1 MALRD
6 RQISGIP
13 LTELQSEVISH
24 VLTLLVPMLG
34 YQVWYPFLG
43 IPEEFWKWFAIL
55 GVAVHVAMSVE
66 IVPNGV
72 ERNLLWW
79 GSYTGASFSNGI
91 RFIPRLPFPAVL
103 LIIRLVFTEEFYRKI
118 FWSLEGDVSIQSIV
132 VRFEAE
138 GLARGG
144 ARVRITGMLRLEVEQ
159 AATFHSQTL
168 NGRQEVIDMIV
179 GEYQDS
185 VKSSVIMQ
193 HTVEELMRG
202 THSGN
207 TGVMTEWM
215 TNAWNSVG
223 VYGVSLARAPIAT
236 VDILSPHVERAFDR
250 IHAKEIFIGGAESLA
265 EAFTAFKEKLPPG
278 TSEEVAFALFNAERI
293 DNGESP
299 VDINVVKFK

>member
-13 LTELQSEVISH
+13 LTETQSEAISH
-24 VLTLLVPMLG
+24 ALTLLVPVLG

-43 IPEEFWKWFAIL
+43 LPEELWMWLAIV
-55 GVAVHVAMSVE
+55 GVVIHVAMSAE

-91 RFIPRLPFPAVL
+91 RFIPRLPFPVVL

-118 FWSLEGDVSIQSIV
+118 FWSLEGDVSVQSIV
-132 VRFEAE
+132 AHFVAE

-144 ARVRITGMLRLEVEQ
+144 ARVRITGMLRLEVER

-168 NGRQEVIDMIV
+168 NGRQELLDMMV

-193 HTVEELMRG
+193 HTAEELMRG

-207 TGVMTEWM
+207 TQVMAEWM
-215 TNAWNSVG
+215 TKAWDSVG

-236 VDILSPHVERAFDR
+236 VEILSPQVERAFDR
-250 IHAKEIFIGGAESLA
+250 IHAKEIFVSGARSLA
-265 EAFTAFKEKLPPG
+265 ETYAAFKEGLPAG